1 METGLATLLGML
13 TIRVIFPIVVTVGL
27 GMFLSRWDACRADV

>member
-13 TIRVIFPIVVTVGL
+13 TIRVIFPIVVTVAL
-27 GMFLSRWDACRADV
+27 GMLLSRWDARRAAM